1 MTMTARVHDD
11 GGRLVATYDAN
22 VSGIRSHKQGWPG
35 PDYIK
40 FWPPE
45 LQPQIGRRLEN
56 RPRAEFFMKE
66 VREQDARAE
75 IHTGFSDIDGA
86 ANEAVK
92 NDSCRFKALFRSE
105 SGNSFRFLLTDM
117 GIEHT
122 APETLRYNR
131 IADLPADWN
140 ELSAAQRRDFFRL
153 AIEAEVASW
162 PMQGVLTFSCMGF
175 ELAIDSTSAR

>member
-11 GGRLVATYDAN
+11 SGRLVATYDAN
-22 VSGIRSHKQGWPG
+22 VSGIRAHRQGWPS

-45 LQPQIGRRLEN
+45 LQPREN
-56 RPRAEFFMKE
+56 RRIDSLERAEFLLAT
-66 VREQDARAE
+66 VRTDDARAE
-75 IHTGFSDIDGA
+75 IHTGFDSVDIP
-86 ANEAVK
+86 ANASIK
-92 NDSCRFKALFRSE
+92 NDSCRFKAMFNPRE
-105 SGNSFRFLLTDM
+105 GDSFRFILTDT

-122 APETLRYNR
+122 TPGSLRYNR

-153 AIEAEVASW
+153 MIETEVASW
-162 PMQGVLTFSCMGF
+162 PMQGVLTFSCMG
-175 ELAIDSTSAR
+175 EI